1 MKRPDPWLRLVAAA
15 RRAPQEESVQLPPG
29 FVTRVAARG
38 LALRREPADL
48 FGLFGLRAL
57 GVALA
62 VLLTSAAVS
71 YPLSRVAERGA
82 GTDLDDPVA
91 ELVAQL

>member
-15 RRAPQEESVQLPPG
+15 RSAPEDDSALLPPG

-38 LALRREPADL
+38 MAARREPSDL
-48 FGLFGLRAL
+48 LGLFAVRAL

-62 VLLTSAAVS
+62 ILVTSAVAS
-71 YPLSRVAERGA
+71 YPLAKSGDNA
-82 GTDLDDPVA
+82 GGDLDDPVA